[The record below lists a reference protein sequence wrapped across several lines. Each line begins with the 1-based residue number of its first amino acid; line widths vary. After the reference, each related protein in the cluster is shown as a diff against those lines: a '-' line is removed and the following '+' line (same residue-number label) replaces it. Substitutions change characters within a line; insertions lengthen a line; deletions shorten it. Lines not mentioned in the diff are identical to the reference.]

1 MLRKRTP
8 IRDHSAEANLFARRA
23 FTAFIFVLLLVAILI
38 SNLYNLQIV
47 AHDSYQTRSNE
58 NRIKVIPVAPN
69 RGLIYDR
76 NGYLLAENKPVY
88 NLEVIPEEV
97 DNLDEAL
104 DKVSQLIEISAQQ
117 RQEFL
122 DDIRNNRRFKS
133 QVLKSRL
140 DEKEVALFSVNQHK
154 FPGFSIEARL
164 ARYYPY
170 GDTLTHALGYVAK
183 LNKKELAQL
192 EAEDLATNYR
202 ATRDFGKLGLEKFY
216 EHLLHGEVGSQS
228 VEINNRGRVLRRLE
242 ETPPVPGKDLHLT
255 LDIGLQQIAQL
266 ALQDMR
272 GAVIALDAKTGG
284 ILALYSNPSYDPNL
298 FVHGISSKDYKEL
311 LNPDRPL
318 INRATQGR
326 YAPASTI
333 KPHMAIFGLEEG
345 LVSESTKMWDPG
357 FFQIPNVDHKWRDWK
372 RWGHGHVDVYK
383 AIEESCDTYFYDIA
397 YRAGITKISDFM
409 AQFGFGDLSGID
421 ISEETSA
428 ILPTADW
435 KRGRFREPWYPG
447 DSISVGIGQGY
458 WTVTPIQIANSV
470 NILVNKGKHNPP
482 HLVSQ
487 LGHDNVRE
495 DINNQ
500 EKPPV
505 ELKNERH
512 WQIAL
517 DAMHNTVEKVTG
529 TAHKAFLGADYDPA
543 GKTGTA
549 QVVSIAQG
557 ERYDA
562 EKLKERHRD
571 NAIYVGFAPFNDPK
585 IVVTVIVE
593 NSGGGS
599 TVAAPIARK
608 VMDYYFIANPLANTS
623 SSASQSVVARANE
636 ESQP

>member
-23 FTAFIFVLLLVAILI
+23 FTAFVFVLIMVAILI

-47 AHDSYQTRSNE
+47 SHQTYQTRSND
-58 NRIKVIPVAPN
+58 NRINVIPIAPN

-76 NGYLLAENKPVY
+76 NGNLLAENKPVY

-97 DNLDEAL
+97 DDLDAALDEIG
-104 DKVSQLIEISAQQ
+104 KLISISEQQ
-117 RQEFL
+117 KEEFL
-122 DDIRNNRRFKS
+122 DDIRHNRRFKS
-133 QVLKSRL
+133 QVLKGRL

-164 ARYYPY
+164 ARHYPY

-216 EHLLHGEVGSQS
+216 ETELHGEVGSQS
-228 VEINNRGRVLRRLE
+228 VEINNRGRVLRSLD
-242 ETPPVPGKDLHLT
+242 ETAPVPGKDLVLT

-266 ALQDMR
+266 SMEDKR
-272 GAVIALDAKTGG
+272 GTVIALDAKTGG

-298 FVHGISSKDYKEL
+298 FVHGISSADYKAL

-333 KPHMAIFGLEEG
+333 KPHMAIFGMEEG
-345 LVSESTKMWDPG
+345 LVTEQTKMFDPG
-357 FFQIPNVDHKWRDWK
+357 FFQIPNVEHKWRDWR

-421 ISEETSA
+421 IKEETTA
-428 ILPTADW
+428 ILPTREW
-435 KRGRFREPWYPG
+435 KEGRFREPWWRG
-447 DSISVGIGQGY
+447 DTISVGIGQGY
-458 WTVTPIQIANSV
+458 WTATPIQIANSI
-470 NILVNKGKHNPP
+470 NILVNKGKHHPP
-482 HLVSQ
+482 HLAQALRRDEQVE
-487 LGHDNVRE
+487 V
-495 DINNQ
+495 INND
-500 EKPPV
+500 EKPPIV
-505 ELKNERH
+505 LNNPRH
-512 WQIAL
+512 WQVAL
-517 DAMHNTVEKVTG
+517 DAMHNTVTKITG
-529 TAHKAFLGADYDPA
+529 TAHKAFKGATYDPA

-557 ERYDA
+557 ERYEAD
-562 EKLKERHRD
+562 KLKERHRD
-571 NAIYVGFAPFNDPK
+571 NAIYVGFAPFNDPQ
-585 IVVTVIVE
+585 IVVTIIVE
-593 NSGGGS
+593 NTGGGAS
-599 TVAAPIARK
+599 VAAPIARQ
-608 VMDYYFIANPLANTS
+608 VMDYYFLANPI
-623 SSASQSVVARANE
+623 SQGKKEPQS
-636 ESQP
+636 